1 MTLAGITRLK
11 RSGLSIGHKRG
22 SNWVVGG
29 RKGMNQME
37 TGIPSE
43 LAVEI
48 RSIYWSWVQMNDGAI
63 WNV

>member
-1 MTLAGITRLK
+1 MRYDDAGGDYKAET
-11 RSGLSIGHKRG
+11 IGAFHWTQKG
-22 SNWVVGG
+22 KQLIW
-29 RKGMNQME
+29 KGMNQME

>member
-1 MTLAGITRLK
+1 M
-11 RSGLSIGHKRG
+11 
-22 SNWVVGG
+22 VVGG

>member
-1 MTLAGITRLK
+1 
-11 RSGLSIGHKRG
+11 
-22 SNWVVGG
+22 
-29 RKGMNQME
+29 MNQME

-48 RSIYWSWVQMNDGAI
+48 RSSYWSWVQMNDGAI